1 MMMIKRVS
9 GLRLYLLA
17 GAVMA
22 MSAACVRR
30 PDGVLSDKDMV
41 SLVADMELAE
51 AYVQTGSRG
60 AGEEERAALVDYVI
74 KKHGLTREEFDTT
87 MAWYGRNVDAYYD
100 LCESVEAELARRKG
114 KLTGSFTVQ
123 SSDLWP
129 YSRQSFIS
137 RKSSSDA
144 FMFSIPVVEVQKG
157 ERIELKLRMRDRID
171 ATALLGVEY
180 DNGVKEFQN
189 RTLTGVQRLRMVL
202 QTDTGHSVSRI
213 FGNMLL
219 NDMSQTPLW
228 IDSISL
234 SSLPFDSL
242 EYYNIHSQ
250 RIYREPK
257 ERRRPKAEIPDS
269 LAD

>member
-9 GLRLYLLA
+9 GFRLYLLA
-17 GAVMA
+17 GTVMA

-51 AYVQTGSRG
+51 AYAQ
-60 AGEEERAALVDYVI
+60 
-74 KKHGLTREEFDTT
+74 
-87 MAWYGRNVDAYYD
+87 
-100 LCESVEAELARRKG
+100 
-114 KLTGSFTVQ
+114 TGSFTVQ

-202 QTDTGHSVSRI
+202 QTDTGRSVSRI